1 MRILYSILFIFLL
14 AVPFNGDILA
24 NRIQY
29 ISPLP
34 GSIYNYEQTG
44 IILGYTDRI
53 NTGETNLSDIKV
65 TGSLSGIHTGK
76 IIFAESDT
84 KLLFI
89 PDRFF
94 ETGERVT
101 VYLKKEN
108 YSFSFFIRSVKA
120 NEQDFYSVLDYP
132 KPGREKESISPDT
145 MPNINVLINGPTAS
159 GNIFIANIWNFGGGY
174 PSTLMIL
181 NNNGTP
187 VFARDILRRAYDFK
201 KQNDNLLTYY
211 NEVRRKYHGINRYYQ
226 IVDSFWCQ
234 NGYSTDFHEV
244 QVMPNGDAWLM
255 SYDPQWVDM
264 SVIVPGGNTHAL
276 VKGLVI
282 QKINANKNVVFQW
295 RSWDHFQ
302 ITDATH
308 ENLLDDTIDY
318 VHGNSIEVD
327 TDGNIIISS
336 RNMDEITKINTATG
350 NIIWRLGGKNNQFT
364 FINDTIG
371 FSHQHD
377 ARRISNGHLTLYD
390 NGNYHTPHFSRAVE
404 YQLNETTPKTATLV
418 WYYRRTPS
426 IYAFAMGNVQRLPN
440 GNTLI
445 GWGSSYVT
453 LTEVTPAGQIMYELY
468 LPVTMSSYRA
478 FRYEWSPLSGG
489 VPISNKTPA
498 DYKLYQNYPN
508 PFNPNTIIKFRIK
521 DSRFVTLKVYDILG
535 KEISTL
541 VSEELDAGIYETEF
555 KASELSSGVYY
566 YRLVAGNFTDTKK
579 MLLVK

>member
-1 MRILYSILFIFLL
+1 MRIFYSILFILFL
-14 AVPFNGDILA
+14 AVPFNEGIPA
-24 NRIQY
+24 NKIQY
-29 ISPLP
+29 ISPMP
-34 GSIYNYEQTG
+34 GSKYNSEQVS

-53 NTGETNLSDIKV
+53 NTGERNLSDIKV

-76 IIFAESDT
+76 IIFAESDA

-94 ETGERVT
+94 ESGERVT

-132 KPGREKESISPDT
+132 KTGKGEEPMSPDT

-159 GNIFIANIWNFGGGY
+159 GNIFITNIWNFGGGY

-211 NEVRRKYHGINRYYQ
+211 NEVRRKFHGINRYYQ

-234 NGYSTDFHEV
+234 NGYSTDFHEL
-244 QVMPNGDAWLM
+244 QVMPNGDAWVM

-282 QKINANKNVVFQW
+282 QKININKNVVFQW

-336 RNMDEITKINTATG
+336 RNMDEVTKISTATG

-390 NGNYHTPHFSRAVE
+390 NGNFHTPHFSRAVE

-418 WYYRRTPS
+418 WSYRRTPS

-440 GNTLI
+440 GNTII

-453 LTEVTPAGQIMYELY
+453 LTEVTPSGQIMYELY

-478 FRYEWSPLSGG
+478 FRYEWSPLTGG
-489 VPISNKTPA
+489 VPISNKTPNG
-498 DYKLYQNYPN
+498 YRLYQNYPN
-508 PFNPNTIIKFRIK
+508 PFNPNTIIKFQIK
-521 DSRFVTLKVYDILG
+521 DSRFVTLKVYNILG

-541 VSEELDAGIYETEF
+541 LKERLNAGIYEAEF
-555 KASELSSGVYY
+555 NASDLGSGVYY
-566 YRLVAGNFTDTKK
+566 YRLEAGDFTDTKK